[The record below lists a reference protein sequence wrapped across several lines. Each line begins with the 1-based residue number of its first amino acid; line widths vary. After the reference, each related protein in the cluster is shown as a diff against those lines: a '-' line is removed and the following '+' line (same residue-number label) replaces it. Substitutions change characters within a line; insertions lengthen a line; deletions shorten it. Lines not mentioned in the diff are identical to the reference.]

1 MKYRVKK
8 KQKNGLTSILKTY
21 QLTKF
26 LTKYNTPNPGTMQS
40 LVENSKV
47 INTCLTKKRK
57 TKEGGKAEQKPTQK
71 IPGLLGFNA
80 VTALETYILYNVG
93 TST

>member
-1 MKYRVKK
+1 
-8 KQKNGLTSILKTY
+8 
-21 QLTKF
+21 
-26 LTKYNTPNPGTMQS
+26 MQS

-71 IPGLLGFNA
+71 NPGLLGFKA
-80 VTALETYILYNVG
+80 VTARETYILYNIG

>member
-1 MKYRVKK
+1 
-8 KQKNGLTSILKTY
+8 
-21 QLTKF
+21 
-26 LTKYNTPNPGTMQS
+26 MQS
-40 LVENSKV
+40 LVENSNV

-57 TKEGGKAEQKPTQK
+57 TKEGGKAEKKPTQK
-71 IPGLLGFNA
+71 TPGFLGFNA